1 MDRERRQA
9 PRSTLSE
16 LLQIKVGVQTARVV
30 DLSTAGAR
38 VEHEEKL
45 TVNSNADLEIK
56 WGAFR
61 SRFKARVARSEISGR
76 KGGTLIYQ
84 SGLQF
89 HDLDPEAAGLIAMIL
104 SGEPPEPPAV
114 VEPEPAEPEPVEAI
128 EMPAPP
134 PAPPKPV
141 APSPVFGGGS
151 LFLQLDDEDTMPY
164 IMLRYRD
171 SRWSKHYT
179 ATPQQPEDGLT
190 ISREQAS
197 EIDMLQRTYETAD
210 PETRRMMRIAMAAQ
224 LGG

>member
-9 PRSTLSE
+9 VRSKLPEPLEVRIGAMSGR
-16 LLQIKVGVQTARVV
+16 II

-45 TVNSNADLEIK
+45 TVGSLVELEVQGTK
-56 WGAFR
+56 LKG
-61 SRFKARVARSEISGR
+61 RVARSEISGR
-76 KGGTLIYQ
+76 KGGALVYQ
-84 SGLQF
+84 SGIHF
-89 HDLDPEAAGLIAMIL
+89 PELDAAATRAISALLGN
-104 SGEPPEPPAV
+104 EEKPAV
-114 VEPEPAEPEPVEAI
+114 
-128 EMPAPP
+128 PP
-134 PAPPKPV
+134 PAP
-141 APSPVFGGGS
+141 APSGGS
-151 LFLQLDDEDTMPY
+151 MFLPVDDEETMPY
-164 IMLRYRD
+164 IMLRFRE

-190 ISREQAS
+190 ISREQAK